1 MTEIR
6 TKDRLFLAAV
16 VPLALA
22 CAYFFYLR
30 PSAAAKLK
38 MLEDLDRTTVTH
50 EEYPGEKR
58 LRSAALTQAQ
68 ANLVAEQNIKP
79 PASEV
84 AGHADDTPARR
95 TCCVVAV
102 FRSAGM
108 RVVSA
113 SLAQDGA
120 GDRAANA
127 LRATGVRP
135 VPVKRV
141 YVLEGAFP
149 ALKKAFETFAR
160 EKSPV
165 VVSSLE
171 SAGGD
176 KWKVEIHE

>member
-84 AGHADDTPARR
+84 AGHAGDGSQNPQRPQGRR
-95 TCCVVAV
+95 ETL
-102 FRSAGM
+102 RS
-108 RVVSA
+108 RKRSY
-113 SLAQDGA
+113 
-120 GDRAANA
+120 RADN
-127 LRATGVRP
+127 GSQV
-135 VPVKRV
+135 
-141 YVLEGAFP
+141 EG
-149 ALKKAFETFAR
+149 R
-160 EKSPV
+160 ER
-165 VVSSLE
+165 E
-171 SAGGD
+171 SAVAPVRHRHG
-176 KWKVEIHE
+176 